1 MAGEQKKL
9 QRELASYLADQ
20 DRARLRLLRA
30 QINAARVERRHLL
43 AGARTQCR
51 EARGSLK
58 DKQANE
64 RRGLIERQRLER
76 AEERAACSSGVERAK
91 SQGTA
96 AERSAFA
103 EYAEA
108 RALRRQLARTERK
121 RAKQQ
126 PTKRERVAED
136 DDEVRGNLSPELVA
150 VFNAVAKKI
159 KAGPRR
165 SRTEAFLEWAEAHP
179 EEVYAVQQAEADARF
194 KQLLKD
200 QREHGQAMRKAG
212 RYKQS
217 PEKLRELLATVPF

>member
-1 MAGEQKKL
+1 M
-9 QRELASYLADQ
+9 
-20 DRARLRLLRA
+20 RLLRA

-51 EARGSLK
+51 EARSGLK
-58 DKQANE
+58 DKQADE
-64 RRGLIERQRLER
+64 RRALVERQRVER

-91 SQGTA
+91 VEGTA
-96 AERSAFA
+96 AERSAFT

-121 RAKQQ
+121 RSKQG
-126 PTKRERVAED
+126 PTKRERTSED
-136 DDEVRGNLSPELVA
+136 DDEVRGNLPTELVP

-159 KAGPRR
+159 KVGPRR

-179 EEVYAVQQAEADARF
+179 DEIYAVQEAEADKRF
-194 KQLLKD
+194 KELLKE
-200 QREHGQAMRKAG
+200 QRAHGQAMRKAG

-217 PEKLRELLATVPF
+217 PEKLRELLAAVPF